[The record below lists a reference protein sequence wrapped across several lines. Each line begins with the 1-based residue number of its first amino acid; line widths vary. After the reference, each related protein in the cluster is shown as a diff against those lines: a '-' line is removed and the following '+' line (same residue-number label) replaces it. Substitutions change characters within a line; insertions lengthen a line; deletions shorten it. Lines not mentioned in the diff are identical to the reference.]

1 MSSSLYD
8 QFGNKPNIMNQIE
21 QLKKNFNGNPE
32 QLINQMIQNGKINQ
46 NQVNTAIQMA
56 KNFGLLK

>member
-8 QFGNKPNIMNQIE
+8 QFGKKPNIMNQIE
-21 QLKKNFNGNPE
+21 QLKKTFNGSPE
-32 QLINQMIQNGKINQ
+32 QFINQMIQNGKINQ
-46 NQVNTAIQMA
+46 NQINAAAQMA

>member
-8 QFGNKPNIMNQIE
+8 QFGKQPNIMNQIE
-21 QLKKNFNGNPE
+21 QLKKNFNGSPE
-32 QLINQMIQNGKINQ
+32 QFINQMIQNGKINQ
-46 NQVNTAIQMA
+46 NQINAAVQMA